1 MYIYRKMPKK
11 TQEEIFDIE
20 EEPKEANIE
29 MKIEK
34 VNEEEIIED
43 EQVVEKPKKVKKPR
57 KKRQL
62 SDAQKEAMIERLRK
76 GREKSLANRRAKKEQ
91 KDKENNEQK
100 EKKKAIKSKMKTYDH
115 QSANQ
120 KLLDKINSLESMI
133 HSFKPKEKP
142 KEIIEEKPKKKSYPR
157 PAKYSHKASPIGINN
172 VRKVNLS
179 QVRFKPF

>member
-1 MYIYRKMPKK
+1 MPKK
-11 TQEEIFDIE
+11 KQEEIFDIV

-29 MKIEK
+29 MKIDK
-34 VNEEEIIED
+34 VNEEELIE
-43 EQVVEKPKKVKKPR
+43 EVEKPKKVKKPR

-120 KLLDKINSLESMI
+120 KLLDKINSLETMI

>member
-1 MYIYRKMPKK
+1 MPKK
-11 TQEEIFDIE
+11 KQEEIFENTEEEKTAETDTPK
-20 EEPKEANIE
+20 EEPKEEVMVNTEEVTE
-29 MKIEK
+29 M
-34 VNEEEIIED
+34 
-43 EQVVEKPKKVKKPR
+43 PKKVKKPR

-91 KDKENNEQK
+91 KEKENSEKK
-100 EKKKAIKSKMKTYDH
+100 EKKMAIKNKMKTYDH

-120 KLLDKINSLESMI
+120 KLLDKINSLETMI

-142 KEIIEEKPKKKSYPR
+142 IEIKEEPKRKTYPR
-157 PAKYSHKASPIGINN
+157 PAKYSHKASPIGLSNIKN
-172 VRKVNLS
+172 VNLS